1 MQDGGGAC
9 SCVKNACMHGCALV
23 CTCVSIS
30 AFLYAC
36 VFPATEALNVMCA
49 SVCACVCVCVC
60 VCVAIREQ
68 ASDWKEPGAVEM
80 PRGQPR
86 EGIFYQSPHTLYTQI
101 HTRTQTHTH
110 TACKQIMT

>member
-1 MQDGGGAC
+1 M
-9 SCVKNACMHGCALV
+9 
-23 CTCVSIS
+23 
-30 AFLYAC
+30 
-36 VFPATEALNVMCA
+36 
-49 SVCACVCVCVC
+49 CVCVC

-101 HTRTQTHTH
+101 HTPTHTQCEQTDNDVETRLAFFMYFH
-110 TACKQIMT
+110 

>member
-1 MQDGGGAC
+1 MDVHSSVRVC
-9 SCVKNACMHGCALV
+9 LSLSFFMH
-23 CTCVSIS
+23 
-30 AFLYAC
+30 
-36 VFPATEALNVMCA
+36 VFPATEALNVMC
-49 SVCACVCVCVC
+49 VCVCVHVRACECVCVCVY

-101 HTRTQTHTH
+101 HTRTQTHTL
-110 TACKQIMT
+110 